1 MFKTTLDQWFVFKTI
16 VQQKGYSAAAEYLNR
31 SQSTISYSMA
41 KLQSQMGLQLV
52 QMEGKHCVVTA
63 SGKRL
68 LEMAQSILSDFE
80 YLEQVANGIS
90 NGIEAQ
96 IKLSMDNIFPKDV
109 LFQAITQFSEK
120 FPATEVVVD
129 EHIRLLFSDTQNY
142 DLRIATSEDGLIPG
156 PKLLEVRLLPVAHK
170 EHPIFQSEQSSYV
183 LSDLSKYK
191 QIFYKR
197 SFVDDDDSENSV
209 PRRIWSVHSVESAVS
224 AVKANLCFGCLPW
237 HSIKELVESGI
248 VRQIPVEPK
257 LEIDIP
263 LYLVEKNSLAQGPAT
278 QYLAQMIKDAASEY
292 QAH

>member
-1 MFKTTLDQWFVFKTI
+1 MFKTTLDQWFVFKTV

-41 KLQSQMGLQLV
+41 KLQSQIGLQLV
-52 QMEGKHCVVTA
+52 RMEGKHCSVTA

-68 LEMAQSILSDFE
+68 LEMAQSILTDFE
-80 YLEQVANGIS
+80 YLEQVASGIS

-109 LFQAITQFSEK
+109 LFQAITCFSEK
-120 FPATEVVVD
+120 FPSTEVIVD
-129 EHIRLLFSDTQNY
+129 EHIRLLFSDSQNY
-142 DLRIATSEDGLIPG
+142 DLRIATAEDGLIPG
-156 PKLLEVRLLPVAHK
+156 PKLLEVRLTPVAHR
-170 EHPIFQSEQSSYV
+170 EHPLFRTGQSYFV

-197 SFVDDDDSENSV
+197 SFVDDDSDHSV

-224 AVKANLCFGCLPW
+224 AIKANLCFGCLPW
-237 HSIKELVESGI
+237 HSVRELVDSGL
-248 VRQIPVEPK
+248 VRKIPMKPK
-257 LEIDIP
+257 IEIDVP

-278 QYLAQMIKDAASEY
+278 QYLAEMIKVAAGNY
-292 QAH
+292 QPF